1 MRIRSPGSRAS
12 SVGGVA
18 ARLLLLGLIVTL
30 AATGCSDDTPVV
42 RPGSPGGP
50 TVTGTP
56 PPAGPTAADTA
67 FVRDMMVHHTQAILM
82 AGWARTRARDI
93 AVRALAERIRVGQQP
108 EIEAMGAMLTGWG
121 ETPPDLTHAEHEN
134 HSGMPGMATPVEL
147 AALRRASGTAFD
159 KLFLRLM
166 IRHHQGAVTMSRGL
180 AGQDPRTADL
190 AQEIGVGQTKEI
202 AIMQRLQGSL

>member
-1 MRIRSPGSRAS
+1 M
-12 SVGGVA
+12 
-18 ARLLLLGLIVTL
+18 TL
-30 AATGCSDDTPVV
+30 AAGCSDDVPVV

-56 PPAGPTAADTA
+56 PPAAPNAADTA

-82 AGWARTRARDI
+82 AGWARSRARDT

-108 EIEAMGAMLTGWG
+108 EIDAMSAMLTGWG
-121 ETPPDLTHAEHEN
+121 ETPPDLTHAEHE
-134 HSGMPGMATPVEL
+134 HAGMPGMATPAEL
-147 AALRRASGTAFD
+147 AALQKLRGTAFD

-166 IRHHQGAVTMSRGL
+166 IRHHQGAVTMSRAL
-180 AGQDPRTADL
+180 AGQDPRAADL

-202 AIMQRLQGSL
+202 AIMQRLQGTL